1 MLGTDEVPDAQL
13 LDLVAA
19 QLKVPAAAWD
29 LYANRDQTRREHLQE
44 ILERL
49 SLKFFPHPT

>member
-1 MLGTDEVPDAQL
+1 VLGTDEVPDAQL

-29 LYANRDQTRREHLQE
+29 LYANRDQTRREQLQE